1 MSNNSYA
8 EAVANAATVYA
19 NTDVSDNS
27 IVKRAKS
34 AHDVLALAAQTK
46 GTATPISQ
54 AQASQDVA
62 RSFASVSKGADRLFR
77 VTETPNGDKVA
88 GAATVLHYANGFRMV
103 ADHFGAPSKSA
114 TVVVATIGAYA
125 RAVPKGA
132 ERIKSALTE
141 HKGDDVAAVRALD
154 AIRRGPVEKTER
166 SAVDVTTAYVKS
178 MGKFTLTDD
187 ESGDVL
193 DALRPLLDALGFD
206 A

>member
-1 MSNNSYA
+1 MTTNYA
-8 EAVANAATVYA
+8 QAVENAASTYA
-19 NTDVSDNS
+19 ATDLSDNS

-46 GTATPISQ
+46 GTATPITQ

-62 RSFASVSKGADRLFR
+62 RAFASVAKGADRLFR
-77 VTETPNGDKVA
+77 VTETANGEKVA

-114 TVVVATIGAYA
+114 TVVVAAIGAYA
-125 RAVPKGA
+125 RAVPNGA
-132 ERIKSALTE
+132 TRIKDALTE
-141 HKGDDVAAVRALD
+141 HKGDDSAAVAALD

-166 SAVDVTTAYVKS
+166 TALDVTTAYVKA
-178 MGKFTLTDD
+178 MGKYTLTDD

-193 DALRPLLDALGFD
+193 DALRPILEALGYD